1 LNCGKNKKNEEKNRL
16 FYLDF
21 SIFYPAVQPACD
33 FVFQF
38 VLAMLLIDSVH
49 MWVQFCRQLL

>member
-1 LNCGKNKKNEEKNRL
+1 VEKIKNEEKNRL